1 MNVSI
6 VNIKRCGLSYKA
18 LFITFASQILST
30 RIGLAIV
37 LGWYNFENTHTHTHL
52 VKVKFRY
59 SSFSAT
65 FYIL

>member
-18 LFITFASQILST
+18 LCITFASQILST

-37 LGWYNFENTHTHTHL
+37 LGWYNFENTHTHTHTH
-52 VKVKFRY
+52 
-59 SSFSAT
+59 T
-65 FYIL
+65 FGKSKI

>member
-18 LFITFASQILST
+18 LYITFALQILST
-30 RIGLAIV
+30 RIGLAIM
-37 LGWYNFENTHTHTHL
+37 LGWYSFEKKTHTHL
-52 VKVKFRY
+52 VKVKIRY

-65 FYIL
+65 FDIL